1 MTDEKKRKGAPRRSF
16 ADLEIELLVD
26 EYKQI
31 PDDLLMAVDRGFGE
45 VLKALVKTSFFS
57 CGGVLSS
64 RDCLNDEL
72 HKKLQ
77 AFSKVIEH
85 RKAWY
90 ARLQVIKSKDPKR
103 LNVLERQ
110 ALKLSEMEGREAYIQ
125 LQKALKACIEADENK
140 AKEVELARRLENKA
154 KSLEKQ
160 ASRGTSETAERR
172 ARTTRL
178 CFHGSLLE
186 AFCGFVEAEPNYKSF
201 GSPIVLLKAIAEKGM
216 KLSPST
222 KRQIDELLESAK
234 NDRRNPDNA

>member
-1 MTDEKKRKGAPRRSF
+1 MTDTQKRKGAPKKCFSH
-16 ADLEIELLVD
+16 DEIEALRD
-26 EYKQI
+26 EYIQI
-31 PDDLLMAVDRGFGE
+31 PDDLMMAVDKGFGE
-45 VLKALVKTSFFS
+45 VLK
-57 CGGVLSS
+57 VLSEGGYYQLDS
-64 RDCLNDEL
+64 LSSLDCLKAPM

-77 AFSKVIEH
+77 EFARVVRH

-90 ARLQVIKSKDPKR
+90 ARLQVIKTKDQKR